1 MYFPAVLYACLS
13 HHTCYEVVKRIKVMP
28 LICVILVFP
37 QMNVATNLTQT
48 SFIFYFLY
56 ISYSHVVIAFVYKY
70 NSIHLYIFTYS
81 SFFLKKVYGEPF
93 KIVNLSSSTQNFTTD
108 DMDQQML
115 YKCQTMT
122 YLENQINN
130 VPDNTFK
137 MK

>member
-13 HHTCYEVVKRIKVMP
+13 NHTCYEVVKLIKVMP
-28 LICVILVFP
+28 IICIILVFP

-48 SFIFYFLY
+48 SFIFYFWY

-130 VPDNTFK
+130 VQDNTFK

>member
-1 MYFPAVLYACLS
+1 MLS
-13 HHTCYEVVKRIKVMP
+13 LR
-28 LICVILVFP
+28 
-37 QMNVATNLTQT
+37 
-48 SFIFYFLY
+48 SY
-56 ISYSHVVIAFVYKY
+56 INIIA
-70 NSIHLYIFTYS
+70 YIYTFFTYS

-108 DMDQQML
+108 DMDQKML

-130 VPDNTFK
+130 VQDNTFK